1 MRFKNWRP
9 CRVFAEQKR
18 RHSFLPLT
26 SLAVAAQDAV
36 QKLAS
41 VPIFELRVF
50 AEQKRRHGFLP
61 LTSVSAC
68 GTGWATKNLPSGFL
82 VATSVARSVNGDKE
96 ISR

>member
-1 MRFKNWRP
+1 MIELL
-9 CRVFAEQKR
+9 AERIK
-18 RHSFLPLT
+18 LL
-26 SLAVAAQDAV
+26 VNDAV

-68 GTGWATKNLPSGFL
+68 GTGWASKNPPSGFL
-82 VATSVARSVNGDKE
+82 DATSVALSVNGD
-96 ISR
+96 